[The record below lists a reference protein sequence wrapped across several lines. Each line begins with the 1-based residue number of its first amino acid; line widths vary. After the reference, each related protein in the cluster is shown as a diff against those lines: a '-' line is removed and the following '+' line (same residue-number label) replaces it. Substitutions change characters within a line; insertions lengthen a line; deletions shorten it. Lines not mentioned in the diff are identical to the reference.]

1 MQIKFRMM
9 KLEHRFVEFIPKEL
23 EYNVLYISIR
33 FRTAIHKCACGC
45 GIKTVTPLS
54 PTDWKLTFNGRSV
67 SLSPSIG
74 NGSFPC
80 QSHYWIT
87 ENVIEWAPKWNK
99 KMIKIGRYESIKD
112 KERYFNNINPTHS
125 QDDLKPKSPWWKF
138 SWLFK
143 IGRDIS

>member
-1 MQIKFRMM
+1 MR
-9 KLEHRFVEFIPKEL
+9 LEHRFVEFIPKEL
-23 EYNVLYISIR
+23 EDNVLYISIR

-87 ENVIEWAPKWNK
+87 ENVIEWAPRWNK
-99 KMIKIGRYESIKD
+99 EMIKIGRDESIKD

-125 QDDLKPKSPWWKF
+125 QVDLKTKSPWWKF

-143 IGRDIS
+143 NL